1 LAAVLAALVTAGLE
15 ATTPPSR
22 TGTITGVVT
31 TKATAPP
38 PLRATIDPE
47 VCGQTLPDESIAV
60 DAAGHLANVVVTVAG
75 LKSPAPAE
83 VIVTNDRCRFA
94 PRVSL
99 LRPKGSIKMT
109 SHDPVLHTMHASVEG
124 GKSLFNVS
132 VLPNITLSKP
142 IDRPGVVQLT
152 CGTHTWMRGYLH
164 VTDEL
169 SAVSVADGT
178 FKLENAPAGSYA
190 LRFWHET
197 LASKQVSVTVI
208 DGQTAT
214 VTVTMAK

>member
-1 LAAVLAALVTAGLE
+1 LAAVVIVDLE
-15 ATTPPSR
+15 ATALPSR
-22 TGTITGVVT
+22 TGVITGVIT
-31 TKATAPP
+31 TKVPAPP

-47 VCGQTLPDESIAV
+47 VCGQSLPDESIAV
-60 DAAGHLANVVVTVAG
+60 DAAGHLANVVITVAG
-75 LKSPAPAE
+75 LKMPAPAE
-83 VIVTNDRCRFA
+83 ITVTNDRCRFA
-94 PRVSL
+94 PRVGL
-99 LRPKGSIKMT
+99 LRPKGAIKMT
-109 SHDPVLHTMHASVEG
+109 SRDSVLHTMHASVEG
-124 GKSLFNVS
+124 ARALFNVS

-169 SAVSVADGT
+169 SAVSGPDGSY
-178 FKLENAPAGSYA
+178 KLENVPAGSYT

-197 LASKQVSVTVI
+197 LAAKPVSVAVT

>member
-1 LAAVLAALVTAGLE
+1 
-15 ATTPPSR
+15 
-22 TGTITGVVT
+22 
-31 TKATAPP
+31 
-38 PLRATIDPE
+38 
-47 VCGQTLPDESIAV
+47 VCGPTLPDESIVV

-83 VIVTNDRCRFA
+83 VAVTNDRCRFA

-99 LRPKGSIKMT
+99 LRPKGVIRMT

-124 GKSLFNVS
+124 AKVLFNVS

-142 IDRPGVVQLT
+142 IDRPGVVQIA

-169 SAVSVADGT
+169 SAVSGADGS
-178 FKLENAPAGSYA
+178 FKLENVPAGSYA

-197 LASKQVSVTVI
+197 LGPKQVSVTVT